1 MASAKKIFEGIYLV
15 GSSDMTDGADC
26 CVYLIEFENELV
38 LIDSGAGNSVSQIIE
53 NINALK
59 LSPKKAQKLILTHCH
74 IDHIGGANEFK
85 SKLGLAI
92 IAHEKCAEI
101 VLRADPILTAA
112 KWYGMTPDPIVVDQ
126 AFSGPELVLEFGKEK
141 LHLIHI
147 PGHSPDSI
155 AVYLDRGAKRIL
167 FGQDVHGPIHPALGS
182 DLEQYKKSLQ
192 KLIDLGADI
201 LCEGHFGIYQ
211 PKSAVEK
218 YIRSY
223 L

>member
-1 MASAKKIFEGIYLV
+1 MSAEKIFEGVYLV
-15 GSSDMTDGADC
+15 GSSDLTDGQDC

-38 LIDSGAGNSVSQIIE
+38 LIDSGAGESVPEIIS
-53 NINALK
+53 NINSLK
-59 LSPKKAQKLILTHCH
+59 LGTKHLKRLILTHCH

-85 SKLGLAI
+85 SKCGLAI

-101 VLRADPILTAA
+101 VLRADPVMTAA
-112 KWYGMTPDPIVVDQ
+112 KWYGMTPDPVVVNQ
-126 AFSGPELVLEFGKEK
+126 TFSEPEFLLDFGKET

-155 AVYLDRGAKRIL
+155 AVYLDRGGMRIL

-182 DLEQYKKSLQ
+182 NLAQYKESLQ
-192 KLIDLGADI
+192 KLIDLKADI
-201 LCEGHFGIYQ
+201 LCEGHFGTYQ
-211 PKSAVEK
+211 PKAAVEK
-218 YIRSY
+218 YIRGY